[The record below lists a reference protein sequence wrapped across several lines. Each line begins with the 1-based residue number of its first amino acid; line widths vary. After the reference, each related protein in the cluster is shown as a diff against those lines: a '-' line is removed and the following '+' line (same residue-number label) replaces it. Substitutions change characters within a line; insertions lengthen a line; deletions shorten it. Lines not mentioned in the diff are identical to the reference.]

1 MAMVLAVRGQT
12 FEDDIGRW
20 LHGEQLNEQSVLHS
34 GETVFFTED
43 KYSKYS
49 GIKSLSTSI
58 RETVGMQFV
67 FRSVTLYSYLHTDN
81 TDTYT
86 NMHARVHTYI
96 YTHIHT
102 QTNTQ
107 IYTRTK
113 LVARPQA
120 TFVQFR
126 RIGVR
131 CSRSTIK

>member
-20 LHGEQLNEQSVLHS
+20 LHGEQLNKQSVLHS

-86 NMHARVHTYI
+86 NMHARVHTHI
-96 YTHIHT
+96 YTHTYTHKQTRRYIH
-102 QTNTQ
+102 
-107 IYTRTK
+107 
-113 LVARPQA
+113 
-120 TFVQFR
+120 
-126 RIGVR
+126 VR
-131 CSRSTIK
+131 S